1 MLQGLRREHGAFQV
15 LKSIEAFFLA
25 SKLSCKIDTLSFSV
39 DVTLSDE
46 QTEAAILHGDDYA
59 GSLEESFAKL
69 KSVSKGVSFRIT
81 VFEQIPGTLLIKGSL
96 LNKALSGSPMVSI

>member
-1 MLQGLRREHGAFQV
+1 
-15 LKSIEAFFLA
+15 
-25 SKLSCKIDTLSFSV
+25 
-39 DVTLSDE
+39 LSDE

-59 GSLEESFAKL
+59 GSLEESSAKL
-69 KSVSKGVSFRIT
+69 QSVVKGVSFRIT